1 MVLTSGKGGLSIKWK
16 SVIMYNALCT
26 TSLGVVAACAMNWST
41 LLLSFF
47 H

>member
-16 SVIMYNALCT
+16 GVITYNALRT
-26 TSLGVVAACAMNWST
+26 TSLGVVAACVMNLST